1 MQNFIETDG
10 AGTGTLRR
18 LDVRN
23 ALYGFDIPLTPRE
36 FEKLWM
42 R

>member
-1 MQNFIETDG
+1 MQNFIETDNE
-10 AGTGTLRR
+10 GTGILRR
-18 LDVRN
+18 LDVKN